1 MLVPKQQPPT
11 WPPSQGGPPGG
22 PKVVWTESEV
32 PKLAGTRGGAQI
44 PWLLFLSLSPLRG
57 PRKS

>member
-11 WPPSQGGPPGG
+11 WPLSPPGG
-22 PKVVWTESEV
+22 PKVVWTKSEV

-44 PWLLFLSLSPLRG
+44 PWLLFLNLSPLLG
-57 PRKS
+57 PRRS